1 LQTLLLSFDRSSPA
15 VAGTPGIAER
25 LSLVTRITSE
35 LNTDPYATMNMDCYC
50 DIYQSH
56 GFSLTELNDNN
67 KRPHL
72 TLNFEHVLRIT
83 SDKKPENAYQKTVR
97 FDRSIDGQPQKLYTG
112 GADGC
117 IHGKLCIS
125 VGHDAAAHIW
135 DTSNGKQLLSLNVPN
150 EIGGGF
156 RVRSVRFT
164 VLGSTNTIF
173 LATYNQIRR
182 TPKSVSHIALWAYN
196 RERGICRP
204 ILVRQACNEQQQFHI
219 PTFPG
224 IEFLPQKTYDFA
236 PLSAESERQ
245 RCSYPGVASEYRAA
259 VVSLSADQTVQLHA
273 VPFTQSTSF
282 TSFLLRLSI
291 IAFVFYYII

>member
-1 LQTLLLSFDRSSPA
+1 MRLFEGNNQKISIIFKTLLLSFDRNSPA
-15 VAGTPGIAER
+15 VAGTPGVAER
-25 LSLVTRITSE
+25 LSLVTKITSE
-35 LNTDPYATMNMDCYC
+35 LNTDPHATMNMDCYC

-97 FDRSIDGQPQKLYTG
+97 FDRSIEGQPQRLYTG

-117 IHGKLCIS
+117 IRIWEGATVKDSPVLTIDAHNGDIDDLDISPDGKLCIS
-125 VGHDAAAHIW
+125 VGHDAAAYIW
-135 DTSNGKQLLSLNVPN
+135 DTSSGKQLLSLNIPN
-150 EIGGGF
+150 EIGDGF

-204 ILVRQACNEQQQFHI
+204 ILVRQACNEVSI
-219 PTFPG
+219 
-224 IEFLPQKTYDFA
+224 
-236 PLSAESERQ
+236 
-245 RCSYPGVASEYRAA
+245 
-259 VVSLSADQTVQLHA
+259 VV
-273 VPFTQSTSF
+273 
-282 TSFLLRLSI
+282 I
-291 IAFVFYYII
+291 Y